1 MEEKKTMVGGISKK
15 TLERLPLYYHY
26 LKERKDEEVA
36 YISSPVIAAGLNLN
50 EVQVR
55 KELALVSRRAGKPK
69 AGFLVEEL
77 IEDIE
82 EFLGYHND
90 NQAILAGAG
99 SLGRALLSYRGFGQY
114 GVEIVTAFDTDEKVV
129 GETIAGKKVLH
140 LDKMVNLCRRM
151 NIRIGIITTPA
162 EYAQSVCDRMVA
174 GGIRAIWNFAPVHL
188 TVPDDVLLQ
197 NENMAASL
205 ALLSKYLLEQE
216 RGE

>member
-26 LKERKDEEVA
+26 LQDRMEEQIG
-36 YISSPVIAAGLNLN
+36 YISAPTIAAGLNLN

-55 KELALVSRRAGKPK
+55 KELALVSRRAGKPRT
-69 AGFLVEEL
+69 GFPVGEL

-82 EFLGYHND
+82 EFLGYRNV
-90 NQAILAGAG
+90 NQAVLAGAG
-99 SLGRALLSYRGFGQY
+99 SLGQALLSYRGFAQY
-114 GVEIVTAFDTDEKVV
+114 GVEIVMAFDTDETVIGGTV
-129 GETIAGKKVLH
+129 AGKPVLPV
-140 LDKMVNLCRRM
+140 DKMANLCRRM
-151 NIRIGIITTPA
+151 NIHIGIITTPA

-188 TVPDDVLLQ
+188 DVPEGVLLQ

-205 ALLSKYLLEQE
+205 ALLSRYLLEQE
-216 RGE
+216 RKG